1 MRVFKDTINASNDDA
16 LSTLKVG
23 EVGQNVELWS
33 HIFNDYI
40 LLQDVN
46 ASLESN
52 KNEES
57 GINCWLGVFSE
68 LLTRYSCEKGKCS
81 WE

>member
-33 HIFNDYI
+33 HVFNDYI

-52 KNEES
+52 KNEKS
-57 GINCWLGVFSE
+57 GINCWLGVFFWAANKIQ
-68 LLTRYSCEKGKCS
+68 L
-81 WE
+81 WERQM